1 MKKTHTLLLAL
12 FLCLALIF
20 PCALAED
27 AYVPGQRTQALIDAA
42 LDAGQIV
49 GGETRLTLQLGD
61 EILSMLAGDEES
73 QAQLDA
79 LMEVI
84 SGVRLAGG
92 FGKLED
98 GYRVELGGS
107 YTAPSGDN
115 VFVTAAANLTLD
127 GISIE
132 SNLIEGERLSIR
144 WETLLRLFGL
154 TDDEVNQ
161 IMALRDVDWDS
172 AMEDLSTVVAQA
184 AEEIGKL
191 VEPYLATFADFLASL
206 DIQQRDNVAAEGDY
220 PAVDH
225 EISVTCTAEDLGRL
239 FHTLADQMERD
250 DALLP
255 YIERLVANTTV
266 TFTSDSGE
274 TTRTTTTAEFFD
286 GMREFAD
293 SLMLEDA
300 TLGILV
306 GYSDDGLPFYFTAAQ
321 TLDDETVALYL
332 QINPGE
338 TENATVFTL
347 TMLEADDEGNLSDRM
362 DADMTLVLDPADPNA
377 FSAEL
382 NVQSTE
388 LNLYYAVTESAV
400 TIEDNLPGYKTT
412 FSMTI
417 SEPDETSGLRIVY
430 NGEGLTSLTATGGE
444 KSTVFMTAKKSTF
457 FMTANVY
464 DEGDDPTDLLVESGQ
479 LIEPGDGAL
488 SGSIYMNE
496 TVNAGGLPVTFGFDT
511 AVSSWAYDA
520 TETAALQETQFE
532 VATGEELAA
541 LQSRASER
549 LQQKLFSLLS
559 LIPAEFLELFE

>member
-1 MKKTHTLLLAL
+1 MKKTHTLLLVL

-42 LDAGQIV
+42 LDAGQVV

-61 EILSMLAGDEES
+61 EILSMLADDEES
-73 QAQLDA
+73 QTQLDA

-127 GISIE
+127 GVSIE

-144 WETLLRLFGL
+144 WETLLRLLGL

-161 IMALRDVDWDS
+161 IMALRDVDWDN
-172 AMEDLSTVVAQA
+172 AMKELSTVVAQA

-255 YIERLVANTTV
+255 YIEQLVANTTV

-306 GYSDDGLPFYFTAAQ
+306 GYNDDGLPFYLTAAQ
-321 TLDDETVALYL
+321 TLDDETAAFYL

-347 TMLEADDEGNLSDRM
+347 TMLEADDEGDLSDRV

-377 FSAEL
+377 FSVEL

-388 LNLYYAVTESAV
+388 LNLYCAMAETAVTLE
-400 TIEDNLPGYKTT
+400 ENLPG
-412 FSMTI
+412 
-417 SEPDETSGLRIVY
+417 Y
-430 NGEGLTSLTATGGE
+430 NGEGLTTLTDTDGE
-444 KSTVFMTAKKSTF
+444 KSTVFMTA
-457 FMTANVY
+457 NLY
-464 DEGDDPTDLLVESGQ
+464 DDGDDPIDFIVESGQ

-488 SGSIYMNE
+488 SGSFYMNE
-496 TVNAGGLPVTFGFDT
+496 TINAGGLPVTVGFDT

-520 TETAALQETQFE
+520 AETAALQETQFE

-541 LQSRASER
+541 LQSRVSER
-549 LQQKLFSLLS
+549 LQQKLISLLS
-559 LIPAEFLELFE
+559 LIPAEFLELLE

>member
-12 FLCLALIF
+12 FLCLALVF

-27 AYVPGQRTQALIDAA
+27 AYVSGQRTQALIDAA
-42 LDAGQIV
+42 LDTGQVV
-49 GGETRLTLQLGD
+49 GGETRLTFQLGD
-61 EILSMLAGDEES
+61 EILSMLSGDTES
-73 QAQLDA
+73 QTQLDA

-84 SGVRLAGG
+84 NGVRFAGG

-127 GISIE
+127 GVSIE

-144 WETLLRLFGL
+144 WETLLRLLGL

-172 AMEDLSTVVAQA
+172 AMEELSTVVAQA

-250 DALLP
+250 NALLP
-255 YIERLVANTTV
+255 YIEQLVANTTV

-306 GYSDDGLPFYFTAAQ
+306 GYNDDGLPFYLTAAQ
-321 TLDDETVALYL
+321 TLDDETAALYL

-347 TMLEADDEGNLSDRM
+347 TMLEADDEGDLSDRV

-377 FSAEL
+377 FSVEL

-388 LNLYYAVTESAV
+388 LNLYYAVTETAV
-400 TIEDNLPGYKTT
+400 TTEENLPGYKTV

-430 NGEGLTSLTATGGE
+430 NGEGLTSLTATDGE
-444 KSTVFMTAKKSTF
+444 KSTFS
-457 FMTANVY
+457 MTANIY
-464 DEGDDPTDLLVESGQ
+464 DESDDPIDFIVESGQ

-488 SGSIYMNE
+488 SGSFYMNE
-496 TVNAGGLPVTFGFDT
+496 TINAGGLPVTVGFDT

-520 TETAALQETQFE
+520 AETAALQETQFE

-559 LIPAEFLELFE
+559 LIPAEFLELLE

>member
-27 AYVPGQRTQALIDAA
+27 AYVSGQRTQALIDAA
-42 LDAGQIV
+42 LDAGQVV
-49 GGETRLTLQLGD
+49 GGETRLTFQLGD
-61 EILSMLAGDEES
+61 EILSMLADDEES
-73 QAQLDA
+73 HAQIDA

-161 IMALRDVDWDS
+161 IMALRDVDWNS
-172 AMEDLSTVVAQA
+172 AMAELSTVVAQA

-306 GYSDDGLPFYFTAAQ
+306 GYSDDGLPFYFTATQ

-347 TMLEADDEGNLSDRM
+347 TMLEADDEGDLSDRM

-377 FSAEL
+377 FSVEL

-388 LNLYYAVTESAV
+388 LNLYYAVTETAV
-400 TIEDNLPGYKTT
+400 TIEENLPGYKTT

-444 KSTVFMTAKKSTF
+444 KSTVFMTAN
-457 FMTANVY
+457 AY
-464 DEGDDPTDLLVESGQ
+464 DDGDDPIDILVESGH

-488 SGSIYMNE
+488 SGSVYMNE
-496 TVNAGGLPVTFGFDT
+496 NVYVGGLGLPVTIGFDT

-520 TETAALQETQFE
+520 AETAALQETQFE

-541 LQSRASER
+541 LQSRVSER
-549 LQQKLFSLLS
+549 LQQKLISLLS
-559 LIPAEFLELFE
+559 LIPAEFLELLE

>member
-42 LDAGQIV
+42 LDAGQVV

-61 EILSMLAGDEES
+61 EILSMLADDEES

-84 SGVRLAGG
+84 GGVRLAGG

-127 GISIE
+127 GVSIE

-172 AMEDLSTVVAQA
+172 AMEELSTVVAQA

-206 DIQQRDNVAAEGDY
+206 DIQQRDNVAAEDDY

-274 TTRTTTTAEFFD
+274 TTRATTTAEFFD

-293 SLMLEDA
+293 SIMLEDA

-306 GYSDDGLPFYFTAAQ
+306 GYNDDGLPFYLTAAQ
-321 TLDDETVALYL
+321 TLDDETAALYL

-347 TMLEADDEGNLSDRM
+347 TMLEADDEGDLSDRV

-377 FSAEL
+377 FSVEL

-388 LNLYYAVTESAV
+388 LNLYCAMAETAVA
-400 TIEDNLPGYKTT
+400 IEENLPGYKAT

-417 SEPDETSGLRIVY
+417 SEPDETGGLRIVY
-430 NGEGLTSLTATGGE
+430 NGEGLTTLTDTDGE
-444 KSTVFMTAKKSTF
+444 KSTVFMTA
-457 FMTANVY
+457 NLY
-464 DEGDDPTDLLVESGQ
+464 DDGDDPIDFIVESGQ

-488 SGSIYMNE
+488 SGSFYMNE
-496 TVNAGGLPVTFGFDT
+496 TINAGGLPVTVGFDT

-520 TETAALQETQFE
+520 AETAALQETQFA

>member
-12 FLCLALIF
+12 FLCLALVF

-27 AYVPGQRTQALIDAA
+27 AYVSGQRTQALIDAA
-42 LDAGQIV
+42 LDAGQVV

-61 EILSMLAGDEES
+61 EILSMLSGDTES
-73 QAQLDA
+73 QTQLDA

-84 SGVRLAGG
+84 NGVRFAGG

-127 GISIE
+127 GVSIE

-144 WETLLRLFGL
+144 WETLLQLLGL

-172 AMEDLSTVVAQA
+172 AMEELSTVVAQA

-255 YIERLVANTTV
+255 YIEQLVANTTV

-306 GYSDDGLPFYFTAAQ
+306 GYNDDGLPFYLTAAQ
-321 TLDDETVALYL
+321 TLDDETAAFYL

-347 TMLEADDEGNLSDRM
+347 TMLEADDEGDLSDRV

-377 FSAEL
+377 FSVEL

-388 LNLYYAVTESAV
+388 LNLYYAVTETAV
-400 TIEDNLPGYKTT
+400 TTEENLPGYKTV

-417 SEPDETSGLRIVY
+417 SEPDENSGLRIVY
-430 NGEGLTSLTATGGE
+430 NGEGLTSLTATDGE
-444 KSTVFMTAKKSTF
+444 KSTFSMTAKKSTF
-457 FMTANVY
+457 FMTANLY
-464 DEGDDPTDLLVESGQ
+464 DEGDDPIDLIVESG
-479 LIEPGDGAL
+479 LRIEPGDGAL

-496 TVNAGGLPVTFGFDT
+496 NVDVGGLPVTVGFDT

-520 TETAALQETQFE
+520 AETAALQETQFE

-549 LQQKLFSLLS
+549 LQQKLISLLS

>member
-27 AYVPGQRTQALIDAA
+27 AYVSGQRTQALIDAA
-42 LDAGQIV
+42 LDAGQVV

-61 EILSMLAGDEES
+61 EILSMLADDEES

-127 GISIE
+127 GVSIE

-144 WETLLRLFGL
+144 WETLLRLLGL

-172 AMEDLSTVVAQA
+172 AMEELSTVVAQA

-250 DALLP
+250 NALLP
-255 YIERLVANTTV
+255 YIEQLVANTTV

-306 GYSDDGLPFYFTAAQ
+306 GYNDDGLPFYFTAAQ
-321 TLDDETVALYL
+321 TLDDETVVLL
-332 QINPGE
+332 SHKK
-338 TENATVFTL
+338 
-347 TMLEADDEGNLSDRM
+347 ADSYIHIDVE
-362 DADMTLVLDPADPNA
+362 
-377 FSAEL
+377 F
-382 NVQSTE
+382 
-388 LNLYYAVTESAV
+388 
-400 TIEDNLPGYKTT
+400 
-412 FSMTI
+412 
-417 SEPDETSGLRIVY
+417 
-430 NGEGLTSLTATGGE
+430 GEGEGKIPVDSIAKRAEAYKPKEKVTYKMIKEYIEAKYGFKVHTAYIAEVKRDLPLRPSRSISRSTPAKRKTPPSL
-444 KSTVFMTAKKSTF
+444 
-457 FMTANVY
+457 
-464 DEGDDPTDLLVESGQ
+464 P
-479 LIEPGDGAL
+479 
-488 SGSIYMNE
+488 
-496 TVNAGGLPVTFGFDT
+496 
-511 AVSSWAYDA
+511 
-520 TETAALQETQFE
+520 
-532 VATGEELAA
+532 
-541 LQSRASER
+541 
-549 LQQKLFSLLS
+549 
-559 LIPAEFLELFE
+559 

>member
-1 MKKTHTLLLAL
+1 MKKTHTLLLVL

-42 LDAGQIV
+42 LDAGQVV

-61 EILSMLAGDEES
+61 EILSMLADDEES

-84 SGVRLAGG
+84 GGVRLAGG

-127 GISIE
+127 GVSIE

-161 IMALRDVDWDS
+161 IMALRDVDWDN
-172 AMEDLSTVVAQA
+172 AMEELSTVVAQA

-255 YIERLVANTTV
+255 YIEQLVANTTV

-306 GYSDDGLPFYFTAAQ
+306 GYNDDGLPFYLTAAQ
-321 TLDDETVALYL
+321 TLDDETAALYL

-347 TMLEADDEGNLSDRM
+347 TMLEADDEGDLSDRV

-388 LNLYYAVTESAV
+388 LNLYCAMAETAV
-400 TIEDNLPGYKTT
+400 TIEENLPGYKAT

-430 NGEGLTSLTATGGE
+430 NGEGA
-444 KSTVFMTAKKSTF
+444 A
-457 FMTANVY
+457 
-464 DEGDDPTDLLVESGQ
+464 
-479 LIEPGDGAL
+479 
-488 SGSIYMNE
+488 
-496 TVNAGGLPVTFGFDT
+496 
-511 AVSSWAYDA
+511 SSS
-520 TETAALQETQFE
+520 
-532 VATGEELAA
+532 
-541 LQSRASER
+541 SRATARS
-549 LQQKLFSLLS
+549 
-559 LIPAEFLELFE
+559 PAAFT

>member
-42 LDAGQIV
+42 LDAGQVV

-61 EILSMLAGDEES
+61 EILSMLADDEES

-84 SGVRLAGG
+84 GGVRFAGG

-127 GISIE
+127 GVSIE

-144 WETLLRLFGL
+144 WETLLRLLGL

-161 IMALRDVDWDS
+161 IMALRDVDWDN
-172 AMEDLSTVVAQA
+172 AMEELSTVVAQA

-255 YIERLVANTTV
+255 YIEQLVANTTV

-306 GYSDDGLPFYFTAAQ
+306 GYNDDGLPFYLTAAQ
-321 TLDDETVALYL
+321 TLDDETVAFYL

-347 TMLEADDEGNLSDRM
+347 TMLEADDEGDLSDRV

-388 LNLYYAVTESAV
+388 LNLYCAMAETAV
-400 TIEDNLPGYKTT
+400 TIEENLPGYKAT

-430 NGEGLTSLTATGGE
+430 NGEGLTTLTDTDGE
-444 KSTVFMTAKKSTF
+444 KTTF
-457 FMTANVY
+457 FMTANLY
-464 DEGDDPTDLLVESGQ
+464 DEGDDPIDFIVESGQ

-488 SGSIYMNE
+488 SGSFYMNE
-496 TVNAGGLPVTFGFDT
+496 TINAGGLPVTVGFDT

-520 TETAALQETQFE
+520 AETAALQETQFE

-549 LQQKLFSLLS
+549 LQQKLISLLS
-559 LIPAEFLELFE
+559 LIPAEFLELLE

>member
-1 MKKTHTLLLAL
+1 
-12 FLCLALIF
+12 
-20 PCALAED
+20 
-27 AYVPGQRTQALIDAA
+27 
-42 LDAGQIV
+42 
-49 GGETRLTLQLGD
+49 
-61 EILSMLAGDEES
+61 
-73 QAQLDA
+73 
-79 LMEVI
+79 
-84 SGVRLAGG
+84 
-92 FGKLED
+92 
-98 GYRVELGGS
+98 
-107 YTAPSGDN
+107 
-115 VFVTAAANLTLD
+115 
-127 GISIE
+127 
-132 SNLIEGERLSIR
+132 
-144 WETLLRLFGL
+144 
-154 TDDEVNQ
+154 
-161 IMALRDVDWDS
+161 MALRDVDWDN
-172 AMEDLSTVVAQA
+172 AMEELSTVVAQA

-206 DIQQRDNVAAEGDY
+206 DIQQRDNVAAKGDY
-220 PAVDH
+220 PDH

-250 DALLP
+250 NALLP
-255 YIERLVANTTV
+255 YIEQLVANTTV

-306 GYSDDGLPFYFTAAQ
+306 GYNDDGLPFYFTAAQ
-321 TLDDETVALYL
+321 TLDDETTALYL

-347 TMLEADDEGNLSDRM
+347 TMLEADDEGDLSDRV

-377 FSAEL
+377 FSVEL

-388 LNLYYAVTESAV
+388 LNLYCAMAETAVTLE
-400 TIEDNLPGYKTT
+400 ENLPGYKAT

-417 SEPDETSGLRIVY
+417 SEPDETGGLRIVY
-430 NGEGLTSLTATGGE
+430 NGEGLTTLTDTDGE
-444 KSTVFMTAKKSTF
+444 KSTVFMTA
-457 FMTANVY
+457 NLY
-464 DEGDDPTDLLVESGQ
+464 DEGDDPIDFIVESGQ

-488 SGSIYMNE
+488 SGSFYMNE
-496 TVNAGGLPVTFGFDT
+496 TINAGGLPVTFGFDT

-520 TETAALQETQFE
+520 AETAALQETQFE

-541 LQSRASER
+541 LQSRVSER
-549 LQQKLFSLLS
+549 LQQKLISLLS

>member
-1 MKKTHTLLLAL
+1 MKKTHTLLLVL

-61 EILSMLAGDEES
+61 EILSMLADDEES

-84 SGVRLAGG
+84 GGVRLAGG

-172 AMEDLSTVVAQA
+172 AMEELSTVVAQA

-255 YIERLVANTTV
+255 YIEQLVANTTV

-286 GMREFAD
+286 DMREFAD

-306 GYSDDGLPFYFTAAQ
+306 GYNDDGLPFYFTAVQ
-321 TLDDETVALYL
+321 TLDDDTSAIFL

-338 TENATVFTL
+338 TENTFVAAL
-347 TMLEADDEGNLSDRM
+347 TTLEADANGSITDRA
-362 DADMTLVLDPADPNA
+362 DADLSLTLDPNDANVFSAA
-377 FSAEL
+377 FNYQSAEL
-382 NVQSTE
+382 NFNIAEASVATE
-388 LNLYYAVTESAV
+388 A
-400 TIEDNLPGYKTT
+400 NLPGYQTT

-417 SEPDETSGLRIVY
+417 ADSSSDAPMRAIYT
-430 NGEGLTSLTATGGE
+430 GEGLNTLTAAGGE
-444 KSTVFMTAKKSTF
+444 QSTFSMTADI
-457 FMTANVY
+457 Y
-464 DEGDDPTDLLVESGQ
+464 DEDGDPVTISAESGNLVE
-479 LIEPGDGAL
+479 PKDGYLAGRL
-488 SGSIYMNE
+488 YMNE
-496 TVNAGGLPVTFGFDT
+496 NVDFYGLPFSFGFDT
-511 AVSSWAYDA
+511 AVSSWDYDA
-520 TETAALQETQFE
+520 AETAALAETVFE
-532 VATGEELAA
+532 TATGEELTA
-541 LQSRASER
+541 LQSRASAN
-549 LQQKLFSLLS
+549 LQQKLFELLS
-559 LIPAEFLELFE
+559 LVPSERLLEMFSE

>member
-42 LDAGQIV
+42 LDAGQVV

-61 EILSMLAGDEES
+61 EILSMLADDEES

-84 SGVRLAGG
+84 GGVRLAGG

-127 GISIE
+127 GVSIE

-161 IMALRDVDWDS
+161 IMALRDVDWDN
-172 AMEDLSTVVAQA
+172 AMEELSTVVAQA

-250 DALLP
+250 NALLP
-255 YIERLVANTTV
+255 YIEQLVANTTV

-306 GYSDDGLPFYFTAAQ
+306 GYNDDGLPFYFTAAQ

-347 TMLEADDEGNLSDRM
+347 TMLEADDEGDLSDRV

-377 FSAEL
+377 FSVEL

-388 LNLYYAVTESAV
+388 LNLYCAMAETAVA
-400 TIEDNLPGYKTT
+400 
-412 FSMTI
+412 I
-417 SEPDETSGLRIVY
+417 SEPDETGGLRIVY
-430 NGEGLTSLTATGGE
+430 NGEGLTTLTDTDGE
-444 KSTVFMTAKKSTF
+444 KSTVFMTA
-457 FMTANVY
+457 NLY
-464 DEGDDPTDLLVESGQ
+464 DDGDDPIDFIVESGQ

-488 SGSIYMNE
+488 SGSFYMNE
-496 TVNAGGLPVTFGFDT
+496 TINAGGLPVTVGFDT

-520 TETAALQETQFE
+520 AETAALQETQFE

-549 LQQKLFSLLS
+549 LQQKLISLLS

>member
-42 LDAGQIV
+42 LDAGQVV
-49 GGETRLTLQLGD
+49 GGETRLTFQFGD

-73 QAQLDA
+73 QAQIDA

-92 FGKLED
+92 LGKLED

-127 GISIE
+127 GVSIE

-144 WETLLRLFGL
+144 WETLLRLLGL

-172 AMEDLSTVVAQA
+172 AMDELSTVVAQA

-239 FHTLADQMERD
+239 FRTLADQMERD

-306 GYSDDGLPFYFTAAQ
+306 GYNDDGLPFYFTAAQ

-347 TMLEADDEGNLSDRM
+347 TTLEADDEGDLSDRM
-362 DADMTLVLDPADPNA
+362 DAEMTLVLDPADPNA
-377 FSAEL
+377 FSVEL
-382 NVQSTE
+382 NVQSTM
-388 LNLYYAVTESAV
+388 AESAV
-400 TIEDNLPGYKTT
+400 TIEENLPGYKTT

-430 NGEGLTSLTATGGE
+430 NGEGLTTLTDTDGE
-444 KSTVFMTAKKSTF
+444 KSTF
-457 FMTANVY
+457 FMTANLY
-464 DEGDDPTDLLVESGQ
+464 DEGDDPIDLIAESGQ
-479 LIEPGDGAL
+479 LIEPGDGTL

-496 TVNAGGLPVTFGFDT
+496 NVDVGGLPVTVGFDT

-520 TETAALQETQFE
+520 AETAALQETQFE

-549 LQQKLFSLLS
+549 LQQKLISLLS
-559 LIPAEFLELFE
+559 LVPAEFLELLE